1 MAKTNEKTKAAAEK
15 AGAKKRNKKFNPM
28 NFFRRVG
35 RYFREVISELKK
47 VSWPSRKEL
56 TNYSVA
62 VLVFVAIFCV
72 ITFAM
77 DTGLSAV
84 VNLFLR

>member
-1 MAKTNEKTKAAAEK
+1 MAKTNEKTKAVAEK
-15 AGAKKRNKKFNPM
+15 SGAKKRKKFNPM

-47 VSWPSRKEL
+47 VSWPSRKDL
-56 TNYSVA
+56 MNYSVA

-77 DTGLSAV
+77 DTGVSALI
-84 VNLFLR
+84 NLFLR

>member
-1 MAKTNEKTKAAAEK
+1 MANTNENPKAAAEK
-15 AGAKKRNKKFNPM
+15 AGAKKRKKFSPM